1 MRSMSTITIH
11 RPEELS
17 LPLRR
22 SWHRAMDESPDYA
35 NPFLAPEFAAG
46 IGRHRGGARVAV
58 LHEGEEAVGFLP
70 YERNALGVG
79 RAIGLGL
86 SDAQALVH
94 RPGVTWD
101 TRELLRA
108 CGLSVFEFD
117 HLVEEQK
124 PFGAYVTGT
133 FASPAID
140 LKDGDDAGYAEWLR
154 GAYPG
159 LAKTTLKKER
169 RLARDLGEM
178 RFVFDE
184 RDPAALRTLMRWKS
198 AQYRRTGRMDRFAR
212 PWIVELVEQLFQ
224 VREEHFTGVLSVV
237 YAGDRPVAA
246 HFGPR
251 SRTVFAPWFTAYD
264 PDLQYYSPGLIMHLR
279 MAEAAGRDGVR
290 LMDLGRGDKEWKDWL
305 KTRELRVG
313 EGFAVR
319 PHPVATAHRLWRR
332 PVRGLR
338 NTVLAHPRLRE
349 PADRLLKTVGTL
361 RTTGRM
367 GSGTGTGTGTGSG
380 PAPRRNAGG
389 QRGANAQGNST
400 PQRNASAQGNAAPR
414 RER

>member
-1 MRSMSTITIH
+1 MDISIH
-11 RPEELS
+11 RPDELS
-17 LPLRR
+17 TSLREA
-22 SWHRAMDESPDYA
+22 WHRAMDDSPDYA

-46 IGRHRGGARVAV
+46 IGRHRSGAQLAV
-58 LHEGEEAVGFLP
+58 LHEHGEPAGFFP
-70 YERNALGVG
+70 YERNAFGVG

-86 SDAQALVH
+86 SDCQALVH

-101 TRELLRA
+101 THELLRA

-117 HLVEEQK
+117 HLAEEQK
-124 PFGAYVTGT
+124 PFGRYVTGV
-133 FASPAID
+133 FASPVID
-140 LKDGDDAGYAEWLR
+140 LKDGHGSYPEWLR

-169 RLARDLGEM
+169 RLGRDLGEM

-184 RDPAALRTLMRWKS
+184 RDPQVLRTLMRWKS

-212 PWIVELVEQLFQ
+212 PWIVRLVDDLFQ
-224 VREEHFTGVLSVV
+224 VREEHFTGVMSVL

-264 PDLQYYSPGLIMHLR
+264 PELRYYSPGLIMHLR
-279 MAEAAGRDGVR
+279 MAEAASRQGVR

-313 EGFAVR
+313 EGFATR
-319 PHPVATAHRLWRR
+319 PHPVAAAHRMWRR

-338 NTVLAHPRLRE
+338 NTVLAH
-349 PADRLLKTVGTL
+349 
-361 RTTGRM
+361 
-367 GSGTGTGTGTGSG
+367 
-380 PAPRRNAGG
+380 
-389 QRGANAQGNST
+389 
-400 PQRNASAQGNAAPR
+400 
-414 RER
+414 

>member
-1 MRSMSTITIH
+1 MRSRNSEITIH

-17 LPLRR
+17 TELRR
-22 SWHRAMDESPDYA
+22 AWHRAMDDSPDYA

-46 IGRHRGGARVAV
+46 VGRYRAGARVAV
-58 LHEGEEAVGFLP
+58 LHEHAEPVGFLP
-70 YERNALGVG
+70 YERNSFGVG

-101 TRELLRA
+101 TQELLKA

-124 PFGAYVTGT
+124 PFGRHVTGT
-133 FASPAID
+133 FASPVID
-140 LKDGDDAGYAEWLR
+140 LKDGDGDDSYAEWLR

-184 RDPAALRTLMRWKS
+184 RDPRALPTLMRWKS

-212 PWIVELVEQLFQ
+212 PWIVELVNHLYQ

-264 PDLQYYSPGLIMHLR
+264 PDLRYYSPGLIMHLR
-279 MAEAAGRDGVR
+279 MAQAAGRDGVR

-313 EGFAVR
+313 EGFATR
-319 PHPVATAHRLWRR
+319 PHPVAAAHRLWRR

-338 NTVLAHPRLRE
+338 NTVLAHPGLRE

-361 RTTGRM
+361 RTSSERAD
-367 GSGTGTGTGTGSG
+367 SDRAG
-380 PAPRRNAGG
+380 PRAR
-389 QRGANAQGNST
+389 
-400 PQRNASAQGNAAPR
+400 
-414 RER
+414 

>member
-1 MRSMSTITIH
+1 MDITNH
-11 RPEELS
+11 RAEELS
-17 LPLRR
+17 APLVRA
-22 SWHRAMDESPDYA
+22 WHRTMEESPDYA

-46 IGRHRGGARVAV
+46 VGTCRGGARVAV
-58 LHEGEEAVGFLP
+58 LHERGEPVGFLP
-70 YERNALGVG
+70 YERDVFGVG

-86 SDAQALVH
+86 SDCQALVH

-101 TRELLRA
+101 THALLRA

-124 PFGAYVTGT
+124 PFAGYVTGT
-133 FASPAID
+133 FASPVID
-140 LKDGDDAGYAEWLR
+140 LKDSTGTTTGGGDGYAEWLR

-169 RLARDLGEM
+169 RLARDLGEL

-184 RDPAALRTLMRWKS
+184 RDPEVLRQLMRWKS
-198 AQYRRTGRMDRFAR
+198 AQYRRTARMDRFAR
-212 PWIVELVEQLFQ
+212 PWIVNLTEHLFQ
-224 VREEHFTGVLSVV
+224 VREEHFTGVMSVV

-251 SRTVFAPWFTAYD
+251 SRTVFAAWFTAYD
-264 PDLQYYSPGLIMHLR
+264 PELHYYSPGLLMHLR
-279 MAEAAGRDGVR
+279 MTEAAGREGLRV
-290 LMDLGRGDKEWKDWL
+290 LDLGRGEKEYKDWL

-313 EGFAVR
+313 EGFATR

-349 PADRLLKTVGTL
+349 PADRLLKTVGAL
-361 RTTGRM
+361 RTGRAGRTGRTDRTK
-367 GSGTGTGTGTGSG
+367 SGD
-380 PAPRRNAGG
+380 P
-389 QRGANAQGNST
+389 GA
-400 PQRNASAQGNAAPR
+400 R
-414 RER
+414 